1 MRRLGRAVEEEESSI
16 DLTPMLDVVFIMLI
30 FFIVTAAFINERGVE
45 VDRPDQSTDT
55 PPPDSDNPN
64 IVISVSESD
73 QITIDGNVVDIR
85 AIRARI
91 QQKKAENPDAMVI
104 VVSNGKATSGNV
116 VRITDQ
122 ALSVDP
128 NIRVA
133 LIQKDD

>member
-1 MRRLGRAVEEEESSI
+1 MRRLGRAVEEEESNI

-64 IVISVSESD
+64 IVINVSESD

-85 AIRARI
+85 AVRARI
-91 QQKKAENPDAMVI
+91 QQKKAENPEAMVI
-104 VVSNGKATSGNV
+104 LVSNGKATSGNV
-116 VRITDQ
+116 VRITDE

>member
-1 MRRLGRAVEEEESSI
+1 MRRLSNAVEEEESSI

-55 PPPDSDNPN
+55 PPPDLDNPN
-64 IVISVSESD
+64 IVVNVGETD

-85 AIRARI
+85 AVRARI

-104 VVSNGKATSGNV
+104 IVSDGKGTSGNV

-128 NIRVA
+128 TIRVA
-133 LIQKDD
+133 LVKKDD

>member
-1 MRRLGRAVEEEESSI
+1 MRRLSNAVEEEESSI

-55 PPPDSDNPN
+55 PPPDQDNPN
-64 IVISVSESD
+64 IVVNVGETD

-85 AIRARI
+85 AVRARI

-104 VVSNGKATSGNV
+104 IVSDGKGSSGNV

-128 NIRVA
+128 TIRVA
-133 LIQKDD
+133 LVKKDD

>member
-1 MRRLGRAVEEEESSI
+1 MRRISSAVEEEESNI

-55 PPPDSDNPN
+55 PPPNQDNPN
-64 IVISVSESD
+64 IVVNVSETD
-73 QITIDGNVVDIR
+73 QITVDGNVVDIR

-104 VVSNGKATSGNV
+104 IVSNGKGTSGTV

-128 NIRVA
+128 TIRVA
-133 LIQKDD
+133 LVQKDD

>member
-1 MRRLGRAVEEEESSI
+1 MRRLSNAVEEEESSI

-55 PPPDSDNPN
+55 PPPDQDNPN
-64 IVISVSESD
+64 IVVNVGETD

-85 AIRARI
+85 AVRARI

-104 VVSNGKATSGNV
+104 IVSDGKGTSGNV

-128 NIRVA
+128 TIRVA
-133 LIQKDD
+133 LVKKDD